1 MRSALGLRS
10 ASVELV
16 SPLGEDDEFVLLLSL
31 RFIVELDVSVLGEGD
46 VVVVVVVVVLD
57 GLLLVVEVELSVEE
71 LVEPVEEP
79 VVAAF
84 AAGCCMLL
92 TLGPLGLLALSGVV
106 PAPAAGWPGPWPP
119 AVAPVPAVPVPAAP
133 VPVSPDW
140 A

>member
-1 MRSALGLRS
+1 MLL
-10 ASVELV
+10 
-16 SPLGEDDEFVLLLSL
+16 DELLLSV
-31 RFIVELDVSVLGEGD
+31 RELDVSVLGG
-46 VVVVVVVVVLD
+46 VVVVVVVVVVD
-57 GLLLVVEVELSVEE
+57 GLLFIEDDLFVEVEVSVEE
-71 LVEPVEEP
+71 LVAPGV
-79 VVAAF
+79 